1 MQKNKFLII
10 GLGNTG
16 EKFSNTRHNIGFMIL
31 DFFSQKKNLIFEKKK
46 KAEVLEFLNQD
57 ISIFF
62 IKPTTY
68 MNLSGEAVLFW
79 KNKLQLN
86 LENILVVVDDLNLPF
101 SKIRIKENGSS
112 GSHNGLKDIE
122 NKLKTQNYP
131 RMRIGIGNNFEKKY
145 QSEYVLEKFSKE
157 EMIILESKFENF
169 IDCINLFIIEG
180 IQKTMNKYNSQK

>member
-1 MQKNKFLII
+1 MQKNKFLIV

-68 MNLSGEAVLFW
+68 MNLSGDAVLFW

-169 IDCINLFIIEG
+169 IDCINLFIKEG
-180 IQKTMNKYNSQK
+180 IQKTMNKYNCQK